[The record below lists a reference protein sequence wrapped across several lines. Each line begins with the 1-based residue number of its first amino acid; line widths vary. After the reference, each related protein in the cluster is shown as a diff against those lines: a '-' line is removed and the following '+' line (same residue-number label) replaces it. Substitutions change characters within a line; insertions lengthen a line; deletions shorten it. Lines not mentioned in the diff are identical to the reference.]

1 LVAAVGDYLDA
12 SALVL
17 LVVAQPRQKD
27 VLALVAQAQQPPF
40 ISMFAVAEAS
50 SALSK
55 LVRTR
60 TMSAENAI
68 AALSDL
74 DDWVAINAR
83 FVDVDPTD
91 VHEANLL
98 VRQFELKLRTPDAI
112 HLAICRRLGAR
123 MVTLDNNLAN
133 AARAVDVAF
142 INPAADGQAD
152 PQSDP
157 KRKI

>member
-1 LVAAVGDYLDA
+1 MADYFDA
-12 SALVL
+12 SALVAMVL
-17 LVVAQPRQKD
+17 DEPPRPR
-27 VLALVAQAQQPPF
+27 VRAHIAQASEPPL
-40 ISMFAVAEAS
+40 ISDFGIAEVS
-50 SALSK
+50 SAVSR
-55 LVRTR
+55 LVRTKEK
-60 TMSAENAI
+60 TAGQASEAI
-68 AALSDL
+68 HLFDSWASELGQPIS
-74 DDWVAINAR
+74 
-83 FVDVDPTD
+83 VDPSD
-91 VHEANLL
+91 VREANLL
-98 VRQFELKLRTPDAI
+98 VRQFELKLRTPDAL